1 MVQPVLDRF
10 RFAACMTIMLIAA
23 VLGSLTIGS
32 YGSAPGA
39 ARDDWR
45 RTANGWERAAAWPK
59 SIAHS
64 AANLRSQAPGKP
76 IFQGRFD
83 THPAALALAELVGSL
98 IALAVF
104 ASPSRAKTGHIHW
117 TTILSRS
124 FRASAFGS

>member
-1 MVQPVLDRF
+1 MVRLLFDRF
-10 RFAACMTIMLIAA
+10 RFTASVAIILLAAALATLT
-23 VLGSLTIGS
+23 VGSF
-32 YGSAPGA
+32 GSAPPT

-59 SIAHS
+59 AIAHS
-64 AANLRSQAPGKP
+64 AANLRSQAPGTP
-76 IFQGRFD
+76 IFHGRFD